1 MMIGNLLPRLELLML
16 RKVVLVSLA
25 LARGAAAQGTNQA
38 QFFTGSFD
46 WMTTLEL
53 RGQPS
58 DGNVS
63 KAVESVSVGITGGKA
78 LCKGTYNETV
88 DTYQAGKLI
97 SRATTV
103 GTISGP
109 GYALIEFGVGTET
122 HTGKPIYTIT
132 VSCPTHSGTVT
143 SESFVPGGSGSTDQ
157 IKAEPAA
164 QGHHEWSTYAQ
175 LDTGNGQT
183 LMGSTDDQHPDADP
197 PNNVVGRVKLMWSLT
212 RIARP

>member
-1 MMIGNLLPRLELLML
+1 ML
-16 RKVVLVSLA
+16 RKVALVSLA
-25 LARGAAAQGTNQA
+25 LARGAAAQGTNQP

-53 RGQPS
+53 QGKPS

-88 DTYQAGKLI
+88 DTYQAGKLV

-183 LMGSTDDQHPDADP
+183 LKGSTDDQHPDADP